1 MSCEKA
7 PEILESFR
15 AGYRGASVG
24 SGIGGHCAESANS
37 FSFLGRGLCAA
48 ACAYHP
54 AAISLGLWPGLLQD
68 GASVSVHTC
77 CAWLRDETGSNQ
89 DGSQHLYGLALFEPL
104 KRPSF
109 HSGPVIFEIRTKGGS
124 GCPSEFTQ
132 VMPGSL
138 GWTKK
143 SQVFKLSSWCIFHSS
158 DISPLGYCINIRT
171 LIV

>member
-89 DGSQHLYGLALFEPL
+89 DGLRTPQDQILSTKEIYLSQKDRG
-104 KRPSF
+104 
-109 HSGPVIFEIRTKGGS
+109 
-124 GCPSEFTQ
+124 Q
-132 VMPGSL
+132 V
-138 GWTKK
+138 
-143 SQVFKLSSWCIFHSS
+143 
-158 DISPLGYCINIRT
+158 
-171 LIV
+171 